1 MVEKT
6 LLMTFLNEAGS
17 KASISLS
24 GIKDD
29 IQQTDVSAA
38 MDVIIA
44 KNIFETKGGDLKTK
58 YAAQITERN
67 VTELTV
73 K

>member
-6 LLMTFLNEAGS
+6 LLMTFINEEGAKS
-17 KASISLS
+17 SISLS

-29 IQQTDVSAA
+29 LSQTDVAAA
-38 MDVIIA
+38 MDVVIA
-44 KNIFETKGGDLKTK
+44 KNIFQSKGGNLKSK
-58 YAAQITERN
+58 SAAQITERN